1 MITTTQTRINNKLEI
16 SSTLWVE
23 MKGTVKRSQIRRRKK
38 PKELKDLK
46 KSSLEEGSTGLAV
59 GGGWI

>member
-1 MITTTQTRINNKLEI
+1 
-16 SSTLWVE
+16 
-23 MKGTVKRSQIRRRKK
+23 MKKK